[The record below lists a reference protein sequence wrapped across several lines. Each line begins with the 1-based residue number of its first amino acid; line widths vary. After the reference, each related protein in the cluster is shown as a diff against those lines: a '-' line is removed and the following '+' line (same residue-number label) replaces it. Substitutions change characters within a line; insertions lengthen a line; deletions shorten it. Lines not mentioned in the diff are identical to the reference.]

1 MTRAGAPEGGMADGA
16 GGRGGAPESGT
27 VDGAAG
33 RAGARGDGQWAV
45 PGYLAV
51 RTLGEGAG
59 GRVVLARHTA
69 TGVPV
74 AVKYLSDRLRDDQE
88 FLARFRAEARL
99 LGDLRHPCVVRL
111 YEYVEARRG
120 AAIVM
125 EAVNGVSLR
134 ELLRTRGA
142 TGPEA
147 ALVLLKGSLLGLGAA
162 HAAGVVHRDYKP
174 ENVLVRPDGSSALA
188 DFGIAVRAGR
198 ETEAAGTPAYMAPE
212 QWRGEPAGPAGDV
225 YAAAAVFFECLT
237 GRRPFTADDASALRL
252 QHLRAPVALDDV
264 PAPVRGLLRK
274 GLAKDP
280 ADRPGIEAFLAD
292 LERAA
297 TEGYGVGWEQRGRRR
312 LSELAAL
319 APLLFSFAT
328 ASAVHEAT
336 RALTVLGRLKR
347 GGWKAAAG
355 AAALAV
361 VAGAVT
367 SATAGSHDTTTTV
380 ASSTPSGSPGV
391 TSSSSPSPS
400 SSVSPGTATPTAGGS
415 PSGAA
420 PVGPAPSSSPG
431 TPSATGAPPAS
442 APSPTTAAVSPAA
455 PTPGTVTLTI
465 DSWRRGQNPS
475 TLVADV
481 TVRTTGTGPLMLT
494 ADFYVSTP
502 ANPYGSRTQTL
513 SGSTRYT
520 ASFEADFSNH
530 PCGGTWDVAL
540 TSSPQA
546 ANGPQTAS
554 ADAPPC

>member
-1 MTRAGAPEGGMADGA
+1 MTGGADGA
-16 GGRGGAPESGT
+16 AE
-27 VDGAAG
+27 
-33 RAGARGDGQWAV
+33 WAV

-59 GRVVLARHTA
+59 GRVVLARHAA

-134 ELLRTRGA
+134 ELLRARGA

-162 HAAGVVHRDYKP
+162 HSAGVVHRDYKP
-174 ENVLVRPDGSSALA
+174 ENVLVRADGSSALA

-212 QWRGEPAGPAGDV
+212 QWRGEPAAPAGDV

-237 GRRPFTADDASALRL
+237 GRRPFAGDDVTALRL

-264 PAPVRGLLRK
+264 PDPVRGLLRR
-274 GLAKDP
+274 GMAKDP

-297 TEGYGVGWEQRGRRR
+297 TEGYGVGWEERGRRR
-312 LSELAAL
+312 LAELAAL
-319 APLLFSFAT
+319 AALLFPFAIT
-328 ASAVHEAT
+328 PAVYEAS

-367 SATAGSHDTTTTV
+367 SATAGPHDTTTTA
-380 ASSTPSGSPGV
+380 ASSTPTGSSGTTP
-391 TSSSSPSPS
+391 SSLSSPSVAPS
-400 SSVSPGTATPTAGGS
+400 ASPGTTPSAAGGS
-415 PSGAA
+415 PSAT
-420 PVGPAPSSSPG
+420 PSVGPSPG
-431 TPSATGAPPAS
+431 ETSDTPSTSVTPPVVS
-442 APSPTTAAVSPAA
+442 TSPTTGTSAV
-455 PTPGTVTLTI
+455 PTPGTVTVTI
-465 DSWRRGQNPS
+465 GSWSRGQNPG
-475 TLVADV
+475 TLIAAV
-481 TVRTTGTGPLMLT
+481 TVETTGTGPLTLT
-494 ADFYVSTP
+494 ADFYVNTP
-502 ANPYGSRTQTL
+502 ADPYGSQTRTL
-513 SGSTRYT
+513 SGSTQY
-520 ASFEADFSNH
+520 AVSFEADFSNH
-530 PCGGTWDVAL
+530 PCRGTWIVAL

-546 ANGPQTAS
+546 ADGTQTAS
-554 ADAPPC
+554 VDAPPC